1 MREKDQ
7 LAKRSRARS
16 LLALTATS
24 ERRTAARPTRPGTT
38 VMAASRPTIAPDEDI
53 AALLERAQ
61 VSAPISDKVVPQL
74 LAQDVGSVAALLEAG
89 SSAMAG
95 GDGAAGERAG
105 GGVGTGAAEG
115 AVHAALH
122 AIAAAGLSGPR
133 GGDGTRSASEEHG
146 GGAAAGGEGR
156 GGARPHEADSGAC
169 DAQAAEGGI
178 GGGTEVSSLDPLVP
192 ALPTSGDGTI
202 DAAREDEEEWAAAAA
217 AYRQVCPVRREVA
230 VFEEYRRQAAAEG
243 RAAAEAAAE
252 AKMEEEEPETGSGE
266 AAALAAPLRGLASA
280 PGCAG
285 TTDRVTS
292 FFDTLRPACNATTA
306 SSPSSSSTSIAGA
319 AAGEAAAAAPAL
331 TKSARK
337 RLKEKARKGRRAAEA
352 AGEPEVAPSPAP
364 PPVFKTLREKK
375 AAQASA
381 EGWAAEVA
389 RAEELY
395 EELRERAPQH
405 CRRGGKWARE
415 KFVMAVQG
423 EFPRARGAGV
433 PKGTILCLG
442 RVLDAHDEQ
451 DDAEGGHRDWE
462 EDPLGFDTNPMLL
475 RAMCMAFE

>member
-1 MREKDQ
+1 MGMFV
-7 LAKRSRARS
+7 
-16 LLALTATS
+16 ALGSTGTRGTAPLS
-24 ERRTAARPTRPGTT
+24 
-38 VMAASRPTIAPDEDI
+38 
-53 AALLERAQ
+53 AAL
-61 VSAPISDKVVPQL
+61 
-74 LAQDVGSVAALLEAG
+74 AG
-89 SSAMAG
+89 C
-95 GDGAAGERAG
+95 
-105 GGVGTGAAEG
+105 GT
-115 AVHAALH
+115 
-122 AIAAAGLSGPR
+122 GPR
-133 GGDGTRSASEEHG
+133 GGRVVHIL
-146 GGAAAGGEGR
+146 
-156 GGARPHEADSGAC
+156 
-169 DAQAAEGGI
+169 AQ
-178 GGGTEVSSLDPLVP
+178 
-192 ALPTSGDGTI
+192 
-202 DAAREDEEEWAAAAA
+202 
-217 AYRQVCPVRREVA
+217 
-230 VFEEYRRQAAAEG
+230 
-243 RAAAEAAAE
+243 
-252 AKMEEEEPETGSGE
+252 
-266 AAALAAPLRGLASA
+266 
-280 PGCAG
+280 
-285 TTDRVTS
+285 
-292 FFDTLRPACNATTA
+292 
-306 SSPSSSSTSIAGA
+306 
-319 AAGEAAAAAPAL
+319 
-331 TKSARK
+331 RK

-433 PKGTILCLG
+433 PKGTVLCLG

>member
-1 MREKDQ
+1 
-7 LAKRSRARS
+7 
-16 LLALTATS
+16 
-24 ERRTAARPTRPGTT
+24 
-38 VMAASRPTIAPDEDI
+38 MAASRPTIAPDEDI

-105 GGVGTGAAEG
+105 GGGGTDAAEG
-115 AVHAALH
+115 AAHAADGL
-122 AIAAAGLSGPR
+122 AIAASGPR
-133 GGDGTRSASEEHG
+133 GGGGTSSAGEEHG

-156 GGARPHEADSGAC
+156 GGARPQEADSGAC
-169 DAQAAEGGI
+169 DAQAAEGEI

-292 FFDTLRPACNATTA
+292 FSDTLRPACNATTA
-306 SSPSSSSTSIAGA
+306 SSSSSSSTSIAGA

-352 AGEPEVAPSPAP
+352 AGEPEVAPSRAS

-415 KFVMAVQG
+415 KFVMAVEG

-451 DDAEGGHRDWE
+451 DDAEGGRRDWE
-462 EDPLGFDTNPMLL
+462 EDPLGFDTNPGLL